1 MGYLF
6 RRCSGKRPH
15 IAMMGEPRGLSRV
28 TMGFSSYDVELR
40 EPLVLPQGSPVS
52 IRVAR
57 GIAALLSSH
66 GSESGLMAR

>member
-1 MGYLF
+1 
-6 RRCSGKRPH
+6 
-15 IAMMGEPRGLSRV
+15 
-28 TMGFSSYDVELR
+28 MGFSSYDVELR